1 MKILVTG
8 ATGGLGRNAV
18 EFLQSRGVDV
28 LATGRNRAIGEVL
41 RAQGVEFVE
50 CDLSGSPEVLISLF
64 KERGVDVVWHCAA
77 LSSPWGAY
85 EAFVDANL
93 VATERLVLAAAA
105 FGVKC
110 FVHVSTPSLY
120 FDYSHRRNIPET
132 FVPRKYVNAYAETKA
147 LAEQKIQQV
156 TRDFPAMRTALIRPR
171 GIFGKYDQALVPRI
185 ERVLN
190 ERGRVPLPNG
200 GKALVDLTH
209 VDNVVHAMWLATVQE
224 DVPSGTTFNITNGEP
239 TTVADVLERLFR
251 SELKRDFAIAAVPY
265 WVLDTAA
272 RALEAIASR
281 NGKEPL
287 LTRYSAG
294 ALAFDM
300 TLDITRA
307 KALLGYTPIVSMAE
321 GIAKTAA
328 WMRTRD

>member
-1 MKILVTG
+1 
-8 ATGGLGRNAV
+8 
-18 EFLQSRGVDV
+18 
-28 LATGRNRAIGEVL
+28 
-41 RAQGVEFVE
+41 
-50 CDLSGSPEVLISLF
+50 
-64 KERGVDVVWHCAA
+64 
-77 LSSPWGAY
+77 
-85 EAFVDANL
+85 
-93 VATERLVLAAAA
+93 
-105 FGVKC
+105 
-110 FVHVSTPSLY
+110 VHVSTPSLY
-120 FDYSHRRNIPET
+120 FDYSHRRDIPET

-156 TRDFPAMRTALIRPR
+156 TRDFPAMHTTVIRPR

-200 GKALVDLTH
+200 GRALVDLTH
-209 VDNVVHAMWLATVQE
+209 VDNVVHAMWLATIRE
-224 DVPSGTTFNITNGEP
+224 GVPSGAVFNITNGEP
-239 TTVADVLERLFR
+239 TTVADVLERLFC
-251 SELKRDFAIAAVPY
+251 SELKRDCAIAAVPY

-272 RALEAIASR
+272 RALEVIASR

-307 KALLGYTPIVSMAE
+307 NAILGYTPVVSMAE
-321 GIAKTAA
+321 GIARTAN

>member
-18 EFLQSRGVDV
+18 EFLQSKGIAVR
-28 LATGRNRAIGEVL
+28 ATGRNRAIGETL
-41 RAQGVEFVE
+41 RAQGIEFIE
-50 CDLSGSPEVLISLF
+50 CDLSGNPQVVTKLVD
-64 KERGVDVVWHCAA
+64 GVDVVWHCAA

-85 EAFVDANL
+85 EAFLNANV
-93 VATERLVLAAAA
+93 VATERLAHAAGAQ
-105 FGVKC
+105 GVQR

-120 FDYSHRRNIPET
+120 FDYSHRLNIPET
-132 FVPRKYVNAYAETKA
+132 FVPKRYVNAYAQTKA
-147 LAEQKIQQV
+147 LAEQKIQQA
-156 TRDFPAMRTALIRPR
+156 TRAFPAMRTALIRPR

-190 ERGRVPLPNG
+190 ERHGRVPLPNG

-209 VDNVVHAMWLATVQE
+209 VDNVVHAMWLATTRE
-224 DVPSGTTFNITNGEP
+224 GVPSGHAFNITNGEP
-239 TTVADVLERLFR
+239 TTVAAVLERLFCF
-251 SELKRDFAIAAVPY
+251 ELKRECTIAAVPY

-272 RALEAIASR
+272 RALEVVASR
-281 NGKEPL
+281 NGNEPL

-300 TLDITRA
+300 TLDIGRA
-307 KALLGYTPIVSMAE
+307 KAELGYSPVVSMTD
-321 GIAKTAA
+321 GIARTAA
-328 WMRTRD
+328 WMRSRD